1 MNNTTYKV
9 LNPFTVISNADE
21 TIRFWVP
28 KKQEDGTMIFVAGF
42 DVKAYPLFLDHMSAL
57 YYLNTHSISVV
68 DQDMTYIYTQI
79 TDDTVEMEKLIY
91 DLSELLNKHEE
102 NYDRRNTAYTGTRE
116 QTGD

>member
-42 DVKAYPLFLDHMSAL
+42 DVKAYPLFLDHKIGRASC
-57 YYLNTHSISVV
+57 
-68 DQDMTYIYTQI
+68 
-79 TDDTVEMEKLIY
+79 
-91 DLSELLNKHEE
+91 
-102 NYDRRNTAYTGTRE
+102 RE
-116 QTGD
+116 RVYVLV